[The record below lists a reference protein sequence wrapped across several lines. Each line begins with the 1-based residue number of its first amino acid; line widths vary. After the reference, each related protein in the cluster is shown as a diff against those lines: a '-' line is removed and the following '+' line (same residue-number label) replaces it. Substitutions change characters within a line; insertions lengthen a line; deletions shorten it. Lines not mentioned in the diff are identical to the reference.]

1 MGNRRYT
8 VEQLEWIKEKINDF
22 PNYIEMAKSF
32 NEKFKDNRTD
42 QGIMNTATK
51 KLKLNKTLNSGR
63 YSKTLKKDELPLG
76 TIRYCNNGT
85 TYVKVKLLGEKRLKF
100 SGYKKPYWLPL
111 QMKIY
116 QDKYGAIQDNEM
128 IIFLD
133 CNRNNYD
140 IDNLYCIDR
149 RVSAI
154 LAKNKWYS
162 NSPEITKT
170 GIMYAKLILSLNK
183 HLKED

>member
-1 MGNRRYT
+1 MGRRYT
-8 VEQLEWIKEKINDF
+8 VEQLEWIKERINDF
-22 PNYIEMAKSF
+22 SNYAEMAKSF

-42 QGIMNTATK
+42 QGIMSTATR
-51 KLKLNKTLNSGR
+51 KLKLNKTFNSGQW
-63 YSKTLKKDELPLG
+63 SMTLKKDEVPLG
-76 TIRYCNNGT
+76 TIRHSSNGV
-85 TYVKVKLLGEKRLKF
+85 TYIKVKLVGANRPKF

-116 QDKYGAIQDNEM
+116 QDKYGEIQDNEM
-128 IIFLD
+128 VIFLD
-133 CNRNNYD
+133 CNRNNFD

-162 NSPEITKT
+162 SNPKITKT

>member
-1 MGNRRYT
+1 MGRRYT

-22 PNYIEMAKSF
+22 PNYVEMVKSF

-42 QGIMNTATK
+42 QGIMSIATK
-51 KLKLNKTLNSGR
+51 KLKLNKSFNSGR
-63 YSKTLKKDELPLG
+63 YSETLKKDETPLG
-76 TIRYCNNGT
+76 TIRCGNNGV
-85 TYVKVKLLGEKRLKF
+85 TYIKVKLVGANRPKF

-116 QDKYGAIQDNEM
+116 QDKYGAMQDNEM
-128 IIFLD
+128 VIFLD

-162 NSPEITKT
+162 NNPEITKT
-170 GIMYAKLILSLNK
+170 GILYAKLILSLNK
-183 HLKED
+183 NLKED